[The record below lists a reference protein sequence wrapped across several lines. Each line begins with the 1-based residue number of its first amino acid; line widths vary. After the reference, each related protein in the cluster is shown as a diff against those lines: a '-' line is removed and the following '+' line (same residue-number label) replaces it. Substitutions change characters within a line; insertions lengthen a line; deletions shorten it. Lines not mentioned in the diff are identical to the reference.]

1 MRIFVGVKTTDEN
14 FEEVLD
20 RFISL
25 GFGDIF
31 KLKRRGNDVSTLN
44 FLSIE
49 IYDDD
54 DNNKYKINNYNI
66 YQLYDTDLTNP
77 GFKIFEVDLNYFDNE
92 IDTEPIIT
100 SYKLG
105 LL

>member
-49 IYDDD
+49 IYYDD

-66 YQLYDTDLTNP
+66 YQLYDIDLTNP
-77 GFKIFEVDLNYFDNE
+77 GIKIIEVDLDYFDNE